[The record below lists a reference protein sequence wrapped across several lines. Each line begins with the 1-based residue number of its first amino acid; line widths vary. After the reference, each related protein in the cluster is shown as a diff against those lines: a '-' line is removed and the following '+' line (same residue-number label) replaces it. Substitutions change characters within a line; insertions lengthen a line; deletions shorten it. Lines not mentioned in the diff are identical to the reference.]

1 MLSQHIANPSAGTS
15 TNLARR
21 MVSTLTC
28 GMLSSSSRADAPVG
42 IFDSGVG
49 GLSVLRHIRAQLP
62 HEHLLYFAD
71 SGFAPY
77 GDKPERVVAE
87 RSLAIARFLVARG
100 AKALVV
106 ACNTAT
112 VAAIQLLREHYPD
125 MPIVGVEPGLKP
137 AAAAS
142 SNGKVGVLAT
152 DGTLCGAKFRSL
164 MEQVSEASGAQF
176 LLRGCTGLADQIEL
190 GELGSEATIAML
202 ERYVTP
208 LLDQGADTLVLG
220 CTHYPFVQSAIED
233 IVARHAGRPVTLID
247 TGDAVARQL
256 ERLLVASNLL
266 RAPTG
271 SATLSGF
278 TSASAATLRA
288 AFDNLLG
295 YPGAVEEAELP

>member
-1 MLSQHIANPSAGTS
+1 MIA
-15 TNLARR
+15 
-21 MVSTLTC
+21 
-28 GMLSSSSRADAPVG
+28 SSSPADAPVG

-49 GLSVLRHIRAQLP
+49 GLSVLRHIRSLLP
-62 HEHLLYFAD
+62 NEHLLYFAD

-77 GDKPERVVAE
+77 GDKPEQVVAE
-87 RSLAIARFLVARG
+87 RSLAIARFLVAHG

-112 VAAIQLLREHYPD
+112 VAAIRLLREHYPD

-137 AAAAS
+137 AAAVS
-142 SNGKVGVLAT
+142 RNGKVGVLAT
-152 DGTLCGAKFRSL
+152 DGTLCGEKFRLL
-164 MEQVSEASGAQF
+164 MEQVSASSGAEF

-190 GELGSEATIAML
+190 GELGSEATISLL
-202 ERYVTP
+202 ERYVAP

-233 IVARHAGRPVTLID
+233 IVRRHAGREVALID

-256 ERLLVASNLL
+256 ERLLAAAALL
-266 RAPTG
+266 RAPDGAASLTG
-271 SATLSGF
+271 Y

-295 YPGAVEEAELP
+295 YAGAVEETELP